1 MSEQNDANLSPDM
14 RALVTVL
21 REIRDAVQRCATAL
35 EAVAPATSIK
45 EDEDERA
52 DGVGVRK

>member
-1 MSEQNDANLSPDM
+1 MSDDANLSPDM

-45 EDEDERA
+45 EDEDEPA